1 MRAPR
6 SRLGPGAA
14 RPRRRAYHHGDLP
27 RAMVE
32 AAVRTIQAEG
42 VAALTLRGVGATL
55 GVSRTALYRHFAD
68 KRALLDAVAAE
79 GFRTLK
85 TALDAAWAGARPG
98 PRRLDPMGLAYVRFA
113 LEHPSHYRVMFSGEG
128 AGPVQ
133 DESGAQAFQVLV
145 DAIAAQQ
152 AAGHFVRDEPQALA
166 LYIWSV
172 VHGVAM
178 LALDGRLP
186 PDVEALDLAALANE
200 RIRSGI
206 LA

>member
-1 MRAPR
+1 
-6 SRLGPGAA
+6 
-14 RPRRRAYHHGDLP
+14 
-27 RAMVE
+27 MVA
-32 AAVRTIQAEG
+32 AAVRTIQTDG
-42 VAALTLRGVGATL
+42 IAALTLRGVGASL

-85 TALDAAWAGARPG
+85 ASLDDAWTAASPG
-98 PRRLDPMGLAYVRFA
+98 PRRMDAMGLAYVRFA
-113 LEHPSHYRVMFSGEG
+113 LEHPSHYRVMFSGDG
-128 AGPVQ
+128 AGAVK
-133 DESGAQAFQVLV
+133 DDRATQAFQVLV

-152 AAGHFVRDEPQALA
+152 KAGHMRRDDPHQLA

-186 PDVEALDLAALANE
+186 PTVDAMDLAALANE
-200 RIRSGI
+200 RLRTGI
-206 LA
+206 KA